1 MGSTASTGIG
11 GAMRK
16 FTAMKDYVTWF
27 EIPAYDMLRAKH
39 FYDEV
44 YGMNME
50 TAHVGGFNMA
60 YFPTEN
66 GIGGAVVQGPGCLP
80 NDTGALLYL
89 NAGAGLDLMLERV
102 QQAGGRVVMGRTLIG
117 EDAGSFALIIDTE
130 GNRLA
135 LHERPAAAKAA
146 PAKKRPARKAAAA
159 KPKKA
164 AVKKATKGKAR

>member
-1 MGSTASTGIG
+1 
-11 GAMRK
+11 MRK
-16 FTAMKDYVTWF
+16 FTACKEYVTWF
-27 EIPAYDMLRAKH
+27 EIPAYDMLRAKR

-60 YFPTEN
+60 YFPTES

-89 NAGAGLDLMLERV
+89 NAGAGLDQMLERV

-135 LHERPAAAKAA
+135 LHERPAATMAA
-146 PAKKRPARKAAAA
+146 PAAKKHPARKAAAA
-159 KPKKA
+159 KPRKA
-164 AVKKATKGKAR
+164 AVKKAAKGKAR